1 MGLGDLGN
9 VVLIVFI
16 FMLLHLFLSLSI
28 GIAEIKRNW
37 NKYKCNPGVMPFAA
51 VFGHDPKK
59 NLNECIKLTQVNFM
73 SAFLEPIYGSLNAFA
88 KTGMIFTSIFED
100 IKFFGM
106 DQQIANIDLG
116 KAIKSRAIGAMNSL
130 NVMFLNV
137 KDTFGQLSSSIRV
150 IYYIL
155 EGSIRTVKVADRN
168 LPGTLI
174 GILGG

>member
-28 GIAEIKRNW
+28 GIANINRNW

-51 VFGHDPKK
+51 VFVHDPKN

-73 SAFLEPIYGSLNAFA
+73 SAFLEPIYGSLNQFA
-88 KTGMIFTSIFED
+88 STGMMFTSIFED
-100 IKFFGM
+100 IKLFGM
-106 DQQIANIDLG
+106 DQQIATIDLG
-116 KAIKSRAIGAMNSL
+116 KTIKSRATGAMNSL

-137 KDTFGQLSSSIRV
+137 KDTFGQLNSAISV
-150 IYYIL
+150 LFYIL
-155 EGSIRTVKVADRN
+155 QGSLRTAEVADRN